1 MLSAKGGME
10 IEQVAEESPDA
21 IARLYPNPWR
31 GPLDFE
37 LSQLVFD
44 AGLGEL
50 VRPLIALIK
59 KLYRAIPDY
68 DALTAEINPLVV
80 TKKGDVVAGDAKLE
94 IDDNAAWRH
103 KDLEEKYGSVLEGD
117 PYEVEAKKRHL
128 TYVSLD
134 GDIGIIGNG
143 AGLCMGTLDLVQ
155 RAGGKPA
162 NFCDIGGG
170 AKAEVVENALAVI
183 LMNPKVKGVL
193 INVFGGI
200 TRGDEVA
207 KGVITARDNLKMKLP
222 LVVRLSGTCEEEGRE
237 GSFHTEQMQQLGTKV
252 VAGTSPGK
260 GGTTQLGVPVFNTV
274 ADAVKATG
282 ATASGIF
289 VPPPFAADAIME
301 AAAAGITLIVCITE
315 GIPIQDMI
323 RVKDFL
329 RGYPAARLLGANCPG
344 LITPGQA
351 KIGII
356 PQRITRPGSVGL
368 VSRSGTLTYEVG
380 SALSGAGMGQSTIV
394 GIGGDPVLGLT
405 FADVIALFEKD
416 PGTDRLVVIGEIG
429 GSDEE
434 HAAELLGKGTRL
446 KTVAFISGR
455 TAPEGKRM
463 GHAGAIISGNRGT
476 AKSKEEAF
484 KRAGVAVAE
493 TTDQIV
499 GLIA

>member
-1 MLSAKGGME
+1 MDIKGFKVPLVYCEAALDIEREIYVGFTVDRDARANVLLVSAKGGID

-31 GPLDFE
+31 GPLDFQ
-37 LSQLVFD
+37 LAQLVYD
-44 AGLGEL
+44 AGLGDL
-50 VRPLIALIK
+50 ARPLTALIK

-80 TKKGDVVAGDAKLE
+80 TKNGDVVAGDAKLE
-94 IDDNAAWRH
+94 VDDNAAWRH
-103 KDLEEKYGSVLEGD
+103 KDLEQRYGSVIAGD
-117 PYEVEAKKRHL
+117 PYEVEAKKRGL

-143 AGLCMGTLDLVQ
+143 AGLCMSTLDLVQ
-155 RAGGKPA
+155 RAGARAA

-183 LMNPKVKGVL
+183 LMNPRVTGVL
-193 INVFGGI
+193 INGFGGI
-200 TRGDEVA
+200 TRGEEV
-207 KGVITARDNLKMKLP
+207 GTNL
-222 LVVRLSGTCEEEGRE
+222 VG
-237 GSFHTEQMQQLGTKV
+237 
-252 VAGTSPGK
+252 GTSPGK
-260 GGTTQLGVPVFNTV
+260 GGTTHVGVPVFNTV
-274 ADAVKATG
+274 AEAVNATG
-282 ATASGIF
+282 ANASGIF
-289 VPPPFAADAIME
+289 VPPPFAPDAIME
-301 AAAAGITLIVCITE
+301 AAANGIELIVCITE

-329 RGYPAARLLGANCPG
+329 RGYPNTRLLGPNCPG
-344 LITPGQA
+344 LITPGAA

-356 PQRITRPGSVGL
+356 PQRITSPGHVGL

-380 SALSGAGMGQSTIV
+380 SALTAAGMGQSTIV

-405 FADVIALFEKD
+405 FRDVGEMFEQD
-416 PGTDRLVVIGEIG
+416 PQTTHLVVIGEIG

-434 HAAELLGKGTRL
+434 RAAEMLGKGSRL
-446 KTVAFISGR
+446 KAGAFISGR

-484 KRAGVAVAE
+484 KAAGVAVAE
-493 TTDQIV
+493 TTDDIV
-499 GLIA
+499 GLLR